1 MHKSRLSNIIIDC
14 QTDDI
19 DAAARFWSAALGRT
33 AERCADPAEPY
44 RALEGPPGEMK
55 ILVQA
60 VSHPS
65 RVHLDIETD
74 DTEAE
79 AERLERL
86 GAKRV
91 AQIKTWWV
99 MEAPTGQRF
108 CVVRPQRPDFEALAN
123 TWPQG
128 EADGAQAPRTATASG
143 TFGVQMTPAG
153 EPAVAPDGETPLA
166 RMTLDKVF
174 SGDMDG
180 RSRGEMLTAVT
191 PKSGSAGYVAVERFA
206 GTVHG
211 RRGSFVLQHCGTMSH
226 AGGQRLD
233 ILIVPD
239 SGSGELE
246 GIAGRFL
253 LKIERGEHRYA
264 LEYALPR

>member
-19 DAAARFWSAALGRT
+19 DAAARFWSAALGRA

-74 DTEAE
+74 DIEAE

-91 AQIKTWWV
+91 AQIKT
-99 MEAPTGQRF
+99 
-108 CVVRPQRPDFEALAN
+108 C
-123 TWPQG
+123 
-128 EADGAQAPRTATASG
+128 
-143 TFGVQMTPAG
+143 
-153 EPAVAPDGETPLA
+153 
-166 RMTLDKVF
+166 
-174 SGDMDG
+174 
-180 RSRGEMLTAVT
+180 
-191 PKSGSAGYVAVERFA
+191 GS
-206 GTVHG
+206 
-211 RRGSFVLQHCGTMSH
+211 
-226 AGGQRLD
+226 
-233 ILIVPD
+233 
-239 SGSGELE
+239 
-246 GIAGRFL
+246 
-253 LKIERGEHRYA
+253 
-264 LEYALPR
+264 